1 MKKEFYEL
9 MCYKDAKKI
18 VKKEGDYDS
27 NLNVYYH
34 KESNGWAATDEYT
47 GSSILVAKNTKKDV
61 QDGLKAILNKLTEF
75 RNSEKYLQS
84 VINYQEMLDTD
95 DDDNENDLPF

>member
-9 MCYKDAKKI
+9 MGYKDAKKI

-27 NLNVYYH
+27 SLNVYYH

-47 GSSILVAKNTKKDV
+47 GSSILVAKNTKKEL
-61 QDGLKAILNKLTEF
+61 QDGLKAIWGKLTEF

-84 VINYQEMLDTD
+84 VINYREMLED
-95 DDDNENDLPF
+95 ENDLPF

>member
-1 MKKEFYEL
+1 MKKELFEL
-9 MCYKDAKKI
+9 MGYKDEKKL

-27 NLNVYYH
+27 SLNVYYH

-47 GSSILVAKNTKKDV
+47 GSSILVAKNTKKEL
-61 QDGLKAILNKLTEF
+61 QDGLKAIWGKLTEF

-84 VINYQEMLDTD
+84 VINYREMLED
-95 DDDNENDLPF
+95 ENDLPF